1 MHKSEVKLE
10 FRKYPVSNRIL
21 LGIKYFS
28 FHLRIIC
35 IDEELIKKNYARR
48 CFNTDPRIY
57 KEEINHADLK
67 VGDFLEEYYKIINEL
82 TNNEES
88 PKKESEVWKLIILV

>member
-10 FRKYPVSNRIL
+10 FKKYPVSNRIL
-21 LGIKYFS
+21 LGLNIFL
-28 FHLRIIC
+28 FIHRIIC

-57 KEEINHADLK
+57 KEKINHADLK

-82 TNNEES
+82 TNNEEL
-88 PKKESEVWKLIILV
+88 PKKESEV

>member
-10 FRKYPVSNRIL
+10 FEKYPISNRIL
-21 LGIKYFS
+21 LRLNIFLFIY
-28 FHLRIIC
+28 RIIC

-57 KEEINHADLK
+57 KEKINHADLK

-82 TNNEES
+82 TNNEEL
-88 PKKESEVWKLIILV
+88 PKKESEV